1 MTIKKT
7 WLNTLIIALITTSML
22 SACGGK
28 KSKSEDASTNAAPI
42 ADITIPPQLI
52 QPKQADVEENAED
65 SIDEDENN

>member
-52 QPKQADVEENAED
+52 KPKSADEEV
-65 SIDEDENN
+65 DEEVDEEEGI